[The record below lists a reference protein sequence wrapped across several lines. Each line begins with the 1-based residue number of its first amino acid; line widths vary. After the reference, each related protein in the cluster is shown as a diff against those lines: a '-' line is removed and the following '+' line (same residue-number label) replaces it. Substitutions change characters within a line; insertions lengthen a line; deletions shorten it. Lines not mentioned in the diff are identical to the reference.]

1 MNRRTAGASALAGVG
16 WGVLAYWF
24 GNQAFP
30 QSIWAGVA
38 VSPLIGLVAG
48 WLYRPACSA
57 SLGKRVAL
65 SLATLVP
72 AVTMFGLAIGL
83 WDAMRPL
90 PGDANGNRMFWSTVS
105 QAVLGVWWGIVFT
118 GAILAFW
125 PAVFITH
132 SLVRRVGRPKVVQLL
147 QSCD

>member
-1 MNRRTAGASALAGVG
+1 MNRRTAGASALVGIG

-24 GNQAFP
+24 GNEAFP
-30 QSIWAGVA
+30 QSIWAGAA

-57 SLGKRVAL
+57 PLGKRVAL
-65 SLATLVP
+65 SLATLVL

-90 PGDANGNRMFWSTVS
+90 SSYASGNKMFWSTVS
-105 QAVLGVWWGIVFT
+105 QALLSVWWGIVFT
-118 GAILAFW
+118 GAILGVW
-125 PAVFITH
+125 PAALITH
-132 SLVRRVGRPKVVQLL
+132 SLVCRAGRPKVVQLL